1 MHRLLCY
8 VVNVKSKCLLKIH
21 LRLDLSTTTATYL
34 KMYVERYRR
43 RQKMILVNH
52 EHVASELGLLFIA
65 TKANHGFIF
74 PFGLLAARLSLQWES
89 SW

>member
-1 MHRLLCY
+1 MHRPLCH

-21 LRLDLSTTTATYL
+21 PSVDPSITTTTCL
-34 KMYVERYRR
+34 KMDVERYRR
-43 RQKMILVNH
+43 QQKMILVNH
-52 EHVASELGLLFIA
+52 EHVASELSLLFI
-65 TKANHGFIF
+65 TMKANHGFIF